1 MGFMIPNIISLDRKK
16 RPRITIASVNF
27 PAFILLQ
34 TILSIAVGIAVFTVC
49 TILILLINH
58 IGLLDTINNLLG
70 STMVNFTVSKLI
82 QLSALFA
89 CAVAIARVL
98 FEMILLLLVNASLL
112 MIGGLPLRLYE
123 DEQSD
128 KNKKLD
134 KNKINSQES
143 TTTLTAS
150 SPATARTIVSTT
162 ANNTVNNAS
171 TIANSVDT
179 SVNNANNT
187 SLRQYN
193 HSLDRRNIALA
204 NNSNP
209 VNNYTEYEKKQQAQS
224 ILRKLHDNA

>member
-1 MGFMIPNIISLDRKK
+1 
-16 RPRITIASVNF
+16 
-27 PAFILLQ
+27 
-34 TILSIAVGIAVFTVC
+34 
-49 TILILLINH
+49 
-58 IGLLDTINNLLG
+58 
-70 STMVNFTVSKLI
+70 MVNFTVNKLI

-134 KNKINSQES
+134 KKPSSSQES
-143 TTTLTAS
+143 DTTTLTAS

-162 ANNTVNNAS
+162 ANNAANTVNS
-171 TIANSVDT
+171 
-179 SVNNANNT
+179 T

-224 ILRKLHDNA
+224 SLSI

>member
-27 PAFILLQ
+27 QAFILLQ

-70 STMVNFTVSKLI
+70 STMVNFTVNKLI

-134 KNKINSQES
+134 KKPSNSQEPD
-143 TTTLTAS
+143 TTPLTSS
-150 SPATARTIVSTT
+150 SPATARTIASTT
-162 ANNTVNNAS
+162 ANSANTTVNN
-171 TIANSVDT
+171 V
-179 SVNNANNT
+179 NNT

>member
-70 STMVNFTVSKLI
+70 STMVNFTVNKLI

-134 KNKINSQES
+134 KKPSNSQEPS

-162 ANNTVNNAS
+162 ANSANT
-171 TIANSVDT
+171 I
-179 SVNNANNT
+179 VNNANNT

-193 HSLDRRNIALA
+193 HSLDRRSIALA
-204 NNSNP
+204 NSSNP

>member
-16 RPRITIASVNF
+16 RPRITVASVNF

-70 STMVNFTVSKLI
+70 STMVNFTVNKLI

-98 FEMILLLLVNASLL
+98 FEMILLLLVNASML

-134 KNKINSQES
+134 KKPSNNQEPD
-143 TTTLTAS
+143 TTPLTAS
-150 SPATARTIVSTT
+150 SPATARTIASTT
-162 ANNTVNNAS
+162 ANNTVNNA
-171 TIANSVDT
+171 NS
-179 SVNNANNT
+179 T

-204 NNSNP
+204 NNSNT

-224 ILRKLHDNA
+224 ILSI

>member
-70 STMVNFTVSKLI
+70 STMVNFTVNKLI

-134 KNKINSQES
+134 KKPSNSQEPD

-162 ANNTVNNAS
+162 ANNADS
-171 TIANSVDT
+171 IA
-179 SVNNANNT
+179 NNANST

-193 HSLDRRNIALA
+193 HSLDRRSIALA

-209 VNNYTEYEKKQQAQS
+209 VNVNANTDYTEYEKKQQAQS

>member
-1 MGFMIPNIISLDRKK
+1 
-16 RPRITIASVNF
+16 
-27 PAFILLQ
+27 
-34 TILSIAVGIAVFTVC
+34 
-49 TILILLINH
+49 
-58 IGLLDTINNLLG
+58 
-70 STMVNFTVSKLI
+70 MVNFTVNKLI

-128 KNKKLD
+128 KNKKID
-134 KNKINSQES
+134 KKPSNSQEPD

-150 SPATARTIVSTT
+150 SPATARTIASTT
-162 ANNTVNNAS
+162 ANNT
-171 TIANSVDT
+171 ANT
-179 SVNNANNT
+179 VNNANNT

>member
-1 MGFMIPNIISLDRKK
+1 
-16 RPRITIASVNF
+16 
-27 PAFILLQ
+27 
-34 TILSIAVGIAVFTVC
+34 
-49 TILILLINH
+49 
-58 IGLLDTINNLLG
+58 
-70 STMVNFTVSKLI
+70 
-82 QLSALFA
+82 
-89 CAVAIARVL
+89 
-98 FEMILLLLVNASLL
+98 

-134 KNKINSQES
+134 KKPSNSQEPD

-150 SPATARTIVSTT
+150 SPANARTIVSTT
-162 ANNTVNNAS
+162 ANSADTTVN
-171 TIANSVDT
+171 TANS
-179 SVNNANNT
+179 T

-209 VNNYTEYEKKQQAQS
+209 VNVNANTDYTEYEKKQQAQS